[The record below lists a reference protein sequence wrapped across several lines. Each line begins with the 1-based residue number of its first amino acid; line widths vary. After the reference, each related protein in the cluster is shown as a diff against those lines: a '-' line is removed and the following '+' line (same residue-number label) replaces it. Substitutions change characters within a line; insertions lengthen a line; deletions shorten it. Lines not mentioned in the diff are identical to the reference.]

1 MCITESSAIFLVTK
15 RCTPIYKLIYFTT
28 SLLRM
33 FKCVY
38 RYRFVFSLT
47 VMTLEDGGVREHDGV
62 TDQSGRRP
70 STMERAGGGLC
81 QEARRIARRKE

>member
-15 RCTPIYKLIYFTT
+15 RCTPISKLIYFTT

-47 VMTLEDGGVREHDGV
+47 VMTLEDGGVREQDGV

-70 STMERAGGGLC
+70 SIMERAGGGLC